1 MIDMLLVF
9 GVIAVILV
17 VTALASG
24 IVERSPLSFPLM
36 FLGLGLILGER
47 GFGAIELGPHD
58 QVLEV
63 TATLTLALVLF
74 LDAAQLQIDELGRRW
89 LVPFLILGP
98 GTALVISLGAV
109 PLALLVG
116 FGWVVAFIGG
126 AILASTDPV
135 VLREILRDHRIPRSV
150 RQTLRIEAGMNDIV
164 VLPVI
169 LVLIAVATG
178 DVGGGGQW
186 LSFLLKLLVFGP
198 AIGFAVGG
206 VGAWLMNQAD
216 RAFSVRREHQALYGI
231 GLVLAAYTAATAAG
245 GDGFLGAFA
254 AGLSVV
260 VLNQTLCECFLDYG
274 ETTSEVAMMLTFVLF
289 GVVLSGILGTVSWVP
304 AIVLGLLVIFVIRPS
319 VLSAV
324 LFKAH
329 MSWEARAFISWF
341 GPRGLN
347 SLLLALL
354 VVVAGIEGSELLLA
368 TVGVV
373 VIGSVFIHG
382 ATATP
387 FSAWYG
393 RKAEV
398 ETFDEEREG
407 TVADLFGS
415 HEDQIPRITI
425 DALYELMNSETPPIV
440 LDVRSRANYETDGG
454 RIPGGIRVLPDE
466 VTDWASGQPRDRLVV
481 AYCT

>member
-1 MIDMLLVF
+1 MQLVF
-9 GVIAVILV
+9 GVIAIILV
-17 VTALASG
+17 VTTLASG

-36 FLGLGLILGER
+36 FLGLGLVLGKH
-47 GFGAIELGPHD
+47 GFGVIELGPHD
-58 QVLEV
+58 QILEV

-74 LDAAQLQIDELGRRW
+74 LDAAQLQIEELGRRW

-98 GTALVISLGAV
+98 GTAIVISLGAV
-109 PLALLVG
+109 PLALLFG
-116 FGWVVAFIGG
+116 FGWLVAFIGG

-178 DVGGGGQW
+178 NVGGGWEW
-186 LSFLLKLLVFGP
+186 LSFLLKLLVLGP
-198 AIGFAVGG
+198 VIGFVIGG
-206 VGAWLMNQAD
+206 VGAWLMSRAD
-216 RAFSVRREHQALYGI
+216 DVFGVRREHQALYGI

-260 VLNQTLCECFLDYG
+260 VLNQNLCDCFLDYG

-289 GVVLSGILGTVSWVP
+289 GAVLSGMLGTVSWVP
-304 AIVLGLLVIFVIRPS
+304 AIVLGALVIFVIRPT

-324 LFKAH
+324 LIKTH
-329 MSWEARAFISWF
+329 MSWEAKAIICWF

-373 VIGSVFIHG
+373 VVGSVFIHG

-387 FSAWYG
+387 LSAWYG

-398 ETFDEEREG
+398 ETFEEEREG
-407 TVADLFGS
+407 TVAGLFGG
-415 HEDQIPRITI
+415 HEDQIPRISV
-425 DALYELMNSETPPIV
+425 DDLYQMMNSATPPLV
-440 LDVRSRANYETDGG
+440 LDVRSWANYQTDSGQ
-454 RIPGGIRVLPDE
+454 IPGGIRVLPHE
-466 VTDWASGQPRDRLVV
+466 VTDWASDQSRDRLIV